1 MSRLFVGSGWGVL
14 LYAEAFSGPGR
25 IARRGRKELHMRLDL
40 RVGTIAAAAAL
51 CLPVAAFGQRPV
63 VEGMSQRLTAACGTE
78 GAKVQ
83 GMGNTVTLTGPCS
96 TVLVEGS
103 DNTVHIA
110 TLGRLTVAG
119 MNNKVY
125 WSAGIDGAAPKIT
138 KEGIG
143 NTVEKKTPADAEP
156 AAAKPQTTAP
166 SSGGGT
172 ASATASTPT
181 SSAAATA
188 KPGNPTLTVGSGD
201 RKVSMGAS
209 ADGASASA
217 RKGDPAPAKPASS
230 ARSASSPPATGVGT
244 PILVPINQQV
254 KTMDCEGRAVSVQG
268 NGNKLTLKG
277 TCGPVTVGGNDNIL
291 DVGATT
297 WIDTSGN
304 RNVVRYRELVND
316 KAPRITSGGTGNRVS
331 RAEAQ

>member
-1 MSRLFVGSGWGVL
+1 
-14 LYAEAFSGPGR
+14 
-25 IARRGRKELHMRLDL
+25 MRLEK

-63 VEGMSQRLTAACGTE
+63 VEGMSQRLTVACGTE

-125 WSAGIDGAAPKIT
+125 WTAGIGGAAPKIT

-143 NTVEKKTPADAEP
+143 NTVAQKTPADTEAP
-156 AAAKPQTTAP
+156 AARPQTAAP
-166 SSGGGT
+166 TSGSGT
-172 ASATASTPT
+172 ASATASSPT

-201 RKVSMGAS
+201 KKVAMGAS
-209 ADGASASA
+209 SGGAAVSA
-217 RKGDPAPAKPASS
+217 RKGDPAPARPASS
-230 ARSASSPPATGVGT
+230 ARGRSNAPSTGVGT

-254 KTMDCEGRAVSVQG
+254 RTMECEGRAVSVQG
-268 NGNKLTLKG
+268 NGNRLTLKG

-304 RNVVRYRELVND
+304 RNVVKYRELIDD
-316 KAPRITSGGTGNRVS
+316 KAPRVTSGGTGNRVS
-331 RAEAQ
+331 RAEVQ